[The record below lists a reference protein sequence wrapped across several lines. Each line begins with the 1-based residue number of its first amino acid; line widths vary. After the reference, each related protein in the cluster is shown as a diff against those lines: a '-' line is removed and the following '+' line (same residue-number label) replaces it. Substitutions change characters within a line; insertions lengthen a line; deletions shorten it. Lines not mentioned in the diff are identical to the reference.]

1 MLVLLAALCLASCDD
16 YDDTSLWQKVNDHEE
31 RLAALE
37 QWQEETNHNISA
49 IQQLLNTTDCITAVT
64 PLMEGGQEV
73 GYTIQF
79 LHSDPI
85 TIYHGTKGDTGHT
98 PQIGLTQ
105 GDDGNWYW
113 TLDGQLM
120 QDADGNPI
128 RANGEDGADGADGE
142 DGSTGATGRPGTS
155 APTPQIK
162 QGSTI
167 TSGTIQTD
175 GGTPQAD
182 AWYLSVDGGRTWY
195 RVSGKDGDDGDA
207 FFTAAPTLSDD
218 GTHYTFTLS
227 DNTEIK
233 VPAYQSLQIGD
244 DAGAGPLYV
253 EGTGTTTISLTYPTG
268 TTADDYAALMAQIV
282 PDGSEG
288 THTDISTRA
297 DGTGG
302 WNVTAD
308 LEKMTVTVTPG
319 TGTALL
325 RVTLVGND
333 GSEVTRTRVVE
344 REPYEV
350 DEATKTYTV
359 YTAQGLLAWAQNAGS
374 YDCTLAAD
382 IDMSGQTWP
391 WITDFART
399 FDGAGHII
407 SNLSIS
413 QSRAMA
419 GLIGNLNGGTVK
431 NLLLAN
437 ATVDNSAN
445 STGGIT
451 GLMEE
456 GTVTACAVSGCTVS
470 GTVNVGGIAGIIGN
484 GTGSASVTACYAA
497 SCDVT
502 ETVVNGGDIAGN
514 VGVGGSVTA
523 CYYDGEGSGIGNVS
537 SEGTGSATPVTD
549 GNWQS
554 AAEEMNKQLFGND
567 YIWAVNTD
575 PETKASL
582 PLVLV
587 PNTGGQ

>member
-1 MLVLLAALCLASCDD
+1 MLLAALCLASCDD
-16 YDDTSLWQKVNDHEE
+16 YDDTSLWQKVNEHEE

-167 TSGTIQTD
+167 TSGTIRTD
-175 GGTPQAD
+175 GGTAQAD
-182 AWYLSVDGGRTWY
+182 AWYLSVDDGRTWY
-195 RVSGKDGDDGDA
+195 RVSGKDGNDGDA
-207 FFTAAPTLSDD
+207 FFAAAPTLSAD
-218 GTHYTFTLS
+218 GTHYIFKLS

-233 VPAYQSLQIGD
+233 VPAYRSLQIGD
-244 DAGAGPLYV
+244 DAGTGPLYI
-253 EGTGTTTISLTYPTG
+253 ESTGTTVRLTYPAG
-268 TTADDYAALMAQIV
+268 TTADDYTALMAQIV
-282 PDGSEG
+282 PDGSDG
-288 THTDISTRA
+288 TYTSISTRA

-302 WNVTAD
+302 WSVTAD
-308 LEKMTVTVTPG
+308 LAAMTVTVTPG
-319 TGTALL
+319 EGTALL

-333 GSEVTRTRVVE
+333 GSEVTRTRVIE
-344 REPYEV
+344 REPFDV

-359 YTAQGLLAWAQNAGS
+359 YTAEGLLAWAQNADS
-374 YDCTLAAD
+374 YNCTLAAD
-382 IDMSGQTWP
+382 IDMSGQTSWP
-391 WITDFART
+391 RIINYSGT

-413 QSRAMA
+413 SSGVGT
-419 GLIGNLNGGTVK
+419 GLIGMLAGGTVK
-431 NLLLAN
+431 NLLLKD
-437 ATVDNSAN
+437 ATVNSSSVN
-445 STGGIT
+445 TGGIV
-451 GLMEE
+451 GAMQS

-470 GTVNVGGIAGIIGN
+470 GLASVGGIAGQLIPFPGN
-484 GTGSASVTACYAA
+484 SASVTACYAA
-497 SCDVT
+497 SCTVT
-502 ETVVNGGDIAGN
+502 EEGTSRPTPGQIAGKN
-514 VGVGGSVTA
+514 FGSVTA
-523 CYYDGEGSGIGNVS
+523 CYYDGTGEGIGSGP
-537 SEGTGSATPVTD
+537 GTATQVTN

-554 AAEEMNKQLFGND
+554 AAEEMNKQLAGND

-575 PETKASL
+575 EATKASL

>member
-1 MLVLLAALCLASCDD
+1 MLALLAALCLASCDD

-142 DGSTGATGRPGTS
+142 DGSDGRPGSTGRPGTS

-167 TSGTIQTD
+167 TSGTIRTD
-175 GGTPQAD
+175 GGTAQAD
-182 AWYLSVDGGRTWY
+182 AWYLSVDDGRTWY
-195 RVSGKDGDDGDA
+195 RVSGKDGNDGDA
-207 FFTAAPTLSDD
+207 FFAAAPTLSAD
-218 GTHYTFTLS
+218 GTHYIFKLS

-233 VPAYQSLQIGD
+233 VPAYRSLQIGD
-244 DAGAGPLYV
+244 DAGTGPLYI
-253 EGTGTTTISLTYPTG
+253 ESTGTTVRLTYPAG
-268 TTADDYAALMAQIV
+268 TTADDYTALMAQIV
-282 PDGSEG
+282 PDGSDG
-288 THTDISTRA
+288 TYTDISTRA
-297 DGTGG
+297 DNAGG
-302 WNVTAD
+302 WSVTAD
-308 LEKMTVTVTPG
+308 LAAMTVTVTPG

-333 GSEVTRTRVVE
+333 GSEVTRTRVVK
-344 REPYEV
+344 PPFEV
-350 DEATKTYTV
+350 QDNTYIV
-359 YTAQGLLAWAQNAGS
+359 YTAQGLLAWAQNAAS
-374 YDCTLAAD
+374 YNCTLAAD

-391 WITDFART
+391 QITNFGHT

-413 QSRAMA
+413 ASA
-419 GLIGNLNGGTVK
+419 GSIGFIGKLKTGGTVK
-431 NLLLAN
+431 NLLLKD
-437 ATVDNSAN
+437 ATVNSSYAN
-445 STGGIT
+445 TGGII
-451 GLMEE
+451 GAVESGM
-456 GTVTACAVSGCTVS
+456 VTACAVSGCTVS
-470 GTVNVGGIAGIIGN
+470 GLVNVGGIAGGLVPLPGN
-484 GTGSASVTACYAA
+484 SASVTACYAA
-497 SCDVT
+497 SCTVT
-502 ETVVNGGDIAGN
+502 GNNSGDIAGN

-523 CYYDGEGSGIGNVS
+523 CYYDGTGNGIGVDP
-537 SEGTGSATPVTD
+537 GSATQVTD

-554 AAEEMNKQLFGND
+554 AAEEMNKQLSGN
-567 YIWAVNTD
+567 
-575 PETKASL
+575 
-582 PLVLV
+582 
-587 PNTGGQ
+587 

>member
-1 MLVLLAALCLASCDD
+1 MLLAALCLASCDD
-16 YDDTSLWQKVNDHEE
+16 YDDTSLWQKVNEHEE

-142 DGSTGATGRPGTS
+142 DGSDGRPGSTGRPGTS
-155 APTPQIK
+155 APTPQVK

-175 GGTPQAD
+175 GGTAQTD

-195 RVSGKDGDDGDA
+195 RVSGKDGAAGDDGDDGDPLFA
-207 FFTAAPTLSDD
+207 GAPTLSDD
-218 GTHYTFTLS
+218 GTHYIFTLS

-244 DAGAGPLYV
+244 DAGTGPLYI
-253 EGTGTTTISLTYPTG
+253 ESTGTTISLTYPAG

-282 PDGSEG
+282 PDGGDG
-288 THTDISTRA
+288 TYTDISTRA
-297 DGTGG
+297 DATGG
-302 WNVTAD
+302 WSVTAD
-308 LEKMTVTVTPG
+308 LAAMTVTVTPG

-344 REPYEV
+344 RKPFDVEG
-350 DEATKTYTV
+350 DTYIV
-359 YTAQGLLAWAQNAGS
+359 YTAKGLLTWAQNAKS
-374 YDCTLAAD
+374 YNCTLAAD
-382 IDMSGQTWP
+382 IDMSGQQTWP
-391 WITDFART
+391 NITFNRT

-413 QSRAMA
+413 SSNACT
-419 GLIGNLNGGTVK
+419 GLIGALAGGGTVK
-431 NLLLAN
+431 NLLLKD
-437 ATVDNSAN
+437 ATVSSSYAN
-445 STGGIT
+445 TGGII
-451 GLMEE
+451 GAVEW
-456 GTVTACAVSGCTVS
+456 GTVTACAVSGCTVR
-470 GTVNVGGIAGIIGN
+470 GTVNVGGIAGNIAPEN
-484 GTGSASVTACYAA
+484 TPSVTACYAA
-497 SCDVT
+497 SCTVT
-502 ETVVNGGDIAGN
+502 GNNSGHIAGTN
-514 VGVGGSVTA
+514 FGSVTA
-523 CYYDGEGSGIGNVS
+523 CYYDREGSGSGIGT
-537 SEGTGSATPVTD
+537 GTGSATQVTD

-554 AAEEMNKQLFGND
+554 AAEEMNKQLSGND

-575 PETKASL
+575 EATKASL

>member
-1 MLVLLAALCLASCDD
+1 MLLAALCLASCDD
-16 YDDTSLWQKVNDHEE
+16 YDDTSLWQKVNEHEE

-49 IQQLLNTTDCITAVT
+49 IRQLLNTTDCITAVT

-167 TSGTIQTD
+167 TSGTIRTD
-175 GGTPQAD
+175 GGTAQAD
-182 AWYLSVDGGRTWY
+182 AWYLSVDDGRTWY
-195 RVSGKDGDDGDA
+195 RVSGKDGNDGDA
-207 FFTAAPTLSDD
+207 FFAAAPTLSDD
-218 GTHYTFTLS
+218 GTHYIFTLS
-227 DNTEIK
+227 DNTEIIK
-233 VPAYQSLQIGD
+233 IPAYRSLQIGD
-244 DAGAGPLYV
+244 DAGTGPLYV
-253 EGTGTTTISLTYPTG
+253 EGTGTTTISLSYEL
-268 TTADDYAALMAQIV
+268 DDYTALMAEIISE
-282 PDGSEG
+282 DG
-288 THTDISTRA
+288 TDTSISTRA
-297 DGTGG
+297 DNAGG
-302 WNVTAD
+302 WSVTAD
-308 LEKMTVTVTPG
+308 FEKQTVTVTPG

-325 RVTLVGND
+325 RVILVGND
-333 GSEVTRTRVVE
+333 GSEVTRTRVVK

-350 DEATKTYTV
+350 DEATNTYTV
-359 YTAQGLLAWAQNAGS
+359 YTAEGLLAWANTNGS
-374 YDCTLAAD
+374 YNCTLAAD
-382 IDMSGQTWP
+382 IDMSGQQTWP
-391 WITDFART
+391 NITFNRT

-407 SNLSIS
+407 SNLNIS
-413 QSRAMA
+413 SSGTNT
-419 GLIGNLNGGTVK
+419 GLIGLLDGAGTVK
-431 NLLLAN
+431 NLLLKD
-437 ATVDNSAN
+437 ATVNSSYAN
-445 STGGIT
+445 TGGII
-451 GLMEE
+451 GAVGW

-470 GTVNVGGIAGIIGN
+470 GSSSVGGIAGQIISPIGN
-484 GTGSASVTACYAA
+484 SVSATACYAA
-497 SCDVT
+497 SCTVT
-502 ETVVNGGDIAGN
+502 EESSFPTPGDIAGL
-514 VGVGGSVTA
+514 VGIGGSVTA
-523 CYYDGEGSGIGNVS
+523 CYYDGTGEGIGI
-537 SEGTGSATPVTD
+537 GTGSATPVTD

-554 AAEEMNKQLFGND
+554 AAEEMNKQLSGND

>member
-16 YDDTSLWQKVNDHEE
+16 YDDTSLWQKVNEHEE

-37 QWQEETNHNISA
+37 QWISA

-167 TSGTIQTD
+167 TSGTIRTD
-175 GGTPQAD
+175 GGTAQTD

-195 RVSGKDGDDGDA
+195 RVSGKDGAAGDDGDDGDPLFA
-207 FFTAAPTLSDD
+207 GAPTLSDD
-218 GTHYTFTLS
+218 GTHYIFTLS

-244 DAGAGPLYV
+244 DAGTGPLYI
-253 EGTGTTTISLTYPTG
+253 ESTGTTISLTYPAG

-282 PDGSEG
+282 PDGGDG
-288 THTDISTRA
+288 TYTDISTRA
-297 DGTGG
+297 DATGG
-302 WNVTAD
+302 WSVTAD
-308 LEKMTVTVTPG
+308 LAAMTVTVTPG

-333 GSEVTRTRVVE
+333 GSEMTRTRVVE
-344 REPYEV
+344 RKPFDVEG
-350 DEATKTYTV
+350 DTYIV
-359 YTAQGLLAWAQNAGS
+359 YTAKGLLTWAQNAKS
-374 YDCTLAAD
+374 YNCTLAAD
-382 IDMSGQTWP
+382 IDMSGQQTWP
-391 WITDFART
+391 NITFNRT

-413 QSRAMA
+413 SSNACT
-419 GLIGNLNGGTVK
+419 GLIGALAGGGTVK
-431 NLLLAN
+431 NLLLKD
-437 ATVDNSAN
+437 ATVNSSIP
-445 STGGIT
+445 STGGIA
-451 GLMEE
+451 GLVRN
-456 GTVTACAVSGCTVS
+456 GAITACAVSGCTVN
-470 GTVNVGGIAGIIGN
+470 GTSNVGGIAGLIGN
-484 GTGSASVTACYAA
+484 LRQDTSPVTACYAA
-497 SCDVT
+497 SCTVT
-502 ETVVNGGDIAGN
+502 GTSTTTSVGHIIGVVGMS
-514 VGVGGSVTA
+514 GSLTA
-523 CYYDGEGSGIGNVS
+523 CYYAGTGSGIGIAAGS
-537 SEGTGSATPVTD
+537 GSATQVTD

-554 AAEEMNKQLFGND
+554 AAEEMNKQLAGNG
-567 YIWAVNTD
+567 YIWAVNTN
-575 PETKASL
+575 PETKEEL

>member
-1 MLVLLAALCLASCDD
+1 MLLAALCLASCDD
-16 YDDTSLWQKVNDHEE
+16 YDDTSLWQKVNEHEE

-49 IQQLLNTTDCITAVT
+49 IRQLLNTTDCITAVT

-167 TSGTIQTD
+167 TSGTIRTD

-182 AWYLSVDGGRTWY
+182 AWYLSVDNGRTWY
-195 RVSGKDGDDGDA
+195 RVSGKDGNDGDA
-207 FFTAAPTLSDD
+207 FFAAAPTLSSD
-218 GTHYTFTLS
+218 GTHYIFTLS
-227 DNTEIK
+227 DNTEIIK
-233 VPAYQSLQIGD
+233 IPAYRSLQIGD
-244 DAGAGPLYV
+244 DAGTGPLYV
-253 EGTGTTTISLTYPTG
+253 ESTGTTVRLTYPAD
-268 TTADDYAALMAQIV
+268 TTADDYTALMAQIISD
-282 PDGSEG
+282 DG
-288 THTDISTRA
+288 TDTSISTRA

-302 WNVTAD
+302 WSVTAD
-308 LEKMTVTVTPG
+308 LAAMTVTVTPG

-333 GSEVTRTRVVE
+333 
-344 REPYEV
+344 
-350 DEATKTYTV
+350 YTV

-374 YDCTLAAD
+374 YNCTLAAD

-391 WITDFART
+391 QITNFGHT

-413 QSRAMA
+413 ASA
-419 GLIGNLNGGTVK
+419 GSIGFIGKLKTGGTVK
-431 NLLLAN
+431 NLLLKD
-437 ATVDNSAN
+437 ATVNSSYAN
-445 STGGIT
+445 TGGIV
-451 GLMEE
+451 GAVEG

-470 GTVNVGGIAGIIGN
+470 GYINVGGIAGLISLLSGN
-484 GTGSASVTACYAA
+484 SASVTACYAA
-497 SCDVT
+497 SCTVT
-502 ETVVNGGDIAGN
+502 QTHTTSTFGDI
-514 VGVGGSVTA
+514 VGVVGIGSVTA
-523 CYYDGEGSGIGNVS
+523 CYYDGTGSGIGTVTL
-537 SEGTGSATPVTD
+537 EGTGSATQVTD

-554 AAEEMNKQLFGND
+554 AAEEMNKQLTGND

-575 PETKASL
+575 EATKASL

>member
-1 MLVLLAALCLASCDD
+1 MLLAALCLASCDD
-16 YDDTSLWQKVNDHEE
+16 YDDTSLWQKVNEHEE

-49 IQQLLNTTDCITAVT
+49 IRQLLNTTDCITAVT

-142 DGSTGATGRPGTS
+142 DGSDGRPGSTGRPGTS

-167 TSGTIQTD
+167 TSGTIRTD

-182 AWYLSVDGGRTWY
+182 AWYLSVDDGRTWY
-195 RVSGKDGDDGDA
+195 RVSGKDGNDGDA
-207 FFTAAPTLSDD
+207 FFAAAPTLSSD
-218 GTHYTFTLS
+218 GTHYIFTLS
-227 DNTEIK
+227 DNTEIIK
-233 VPAYQSLQIGD
+233 IPAYRSLQIGD
-244 DAGAGPLYV
+244 DAGTGPLYI
-253 EGTGTTTISLTYPTG
+253 ESTGTTVRLTYPAG
-268 TTADDYAALMAQIV
+268 TTADDYTALMAQIISE
-282 PDGSEG
+282 DG
-288 THTDISTRA
+288 TDTSISTRA

-302 WNVTAD
+302 WSVTAD
-308 LEKMTVTVTPG
+308 LAAMTVTVTPG

-333 GSEVTRTRVVE
+333 GSEVIRTRVVK
-344 REPYEV
+344 PPFEV
-350 DEATKTYTV
+350 EGNTYTV

-374 YDCTLAAD
+374 YNCTLAAD
-382 IDMSGQTWP
+382 IDMSGQTSWP
-391 WITDFART
+391 DINFAKT

-407 SNLSIS
+407 SNLTIPSS
-413 QSRAMA
+413 SYSNT
-419 GLIGNLNGGTVK
+419 GLIAQLAGGTVK
-431 NLLLAN
+431 NLLLKD
-437 ATVDNSAN
+437 ATVSSSQS

-451 GLMEE
+451 VPPNPAQEE
-456 GTVTACAVSGCTVS
+456 
-470 GTVNVGGIAGIIGN
+470 
-484 GTGSASVTACYAA
+484 
-497 SCDVT
+497 
-502 ETVVNGGDIAGN
+502 
-514 VGVGGSVTA
+514 
-523 CYYDGEGSGIGNVS
+523 
-537 SEGTGSATPVTD
+537 
-549 GNWQS
+549 
-554 AAEEMNKQLFGND
+554 
-567 YIWAVNTD
+567 
-575 PETKASL
+575 
-582 PLVLV
+582 
-587 PNTGGQ
+587 

>member
-1 MLVLLAALCLASCDD
+1 MLLAALCLASCDD
-16 YDDTSLWQKVNDHEE
+16 YDDTSLWQKVNEHEE

-105 GDDGNWYW
+105 GDDSNWYW

-167 TSGTIQTD
+167 TSGTIRTD
-175 GGTPQAD
+175 GGTAQAD
-182 AWYLSVDGGRTWY
+182 AWYLSVDDGRTWY
-195 RVSGKDGDDGDA
+195 RVSGKDGAAGDDGDDGDPLFA
-207 FFTAAPTLSDD
+207 AAPTLSDD
-218 GTHYTFTLS
+218 GTHYIFTLS

-244 DAGAGPLYV
+244 DAGTGPLYV
-253 EGTGTTTISLTYPTG
+253 ESTGTTVRLTYPAG
-268 TTADDYAALMAQIV
+268 TTADDYTALMAQIIS
-282 PDGSEG
+282 DDG

-302 WNVTAD
+302 WSVTAD
-308 LEKMTVTVTPG
+308 LAAMTVTVTPG

-344 REPYEV
+344 RKPFDVEG
-350 DEATKTYTV
+350 DTYIV
-359 YTAQGLLAWAQNAGS
+359 YTAEGLLAWAQNAKS
-374 YDCTLAAD
+374 YNCTLAAD
-382 IDMSGQTWP
+382 IDMSGQTSWP
-391 WITDFART
+391 DINFAKT

-413 QSRAMA
+413 SS
-419 GLIGNLNGGTVK
+419 GGNTGFIGKLLTGGTVK
-431 NLLLAN
+431 NLLLKD
-437 ATVDNSAN
+437 ATVKASSN
-445 STGGIT
+445 TGGIV
-451 GLMEE
+451 GAVEV

-470 GTVNVGGIAGIIGN
+470 GSSHVGGIAGQVGN
-484 GTGSASVTACYAA
+484 AAGYPSVTACYAA
-497 SCDVT
+497 SCTVT
-502 ETVVNGGDIAGN
+502 GNHSGDIAGL
-514 VGVGGSVTA
+514 VGIGGSVTA
-523 CYYDGEGSGIGNVS
+523 CYHDGTGVGIGSVGPGAT
-537 SEGTGSATPVTD
+537 GTATQVTD

-554 AAEEMNKQLFGND
+554 AAEEMNKQLTGND

-575 PETKASL
+575 EATKASL